1 MYIGPGERIYTGAD
15 EKIKVTSQGWIN
27 KYAISSSMDNR
38 KRTPYSVYW
47 IKDFVKS
54 FQNITKLTDIQC
66 NGLHIM
72 AMRAKMK
79 IPIWITYSV
88 W

>member
-15 EKIKVTSQGWIN
+15 KKIKVTSQGWIN

-54 FQNITKLTDIQC
+54 FQNITDIQC
-66 NGLHIM
+66 NDLHITTM
-72 AMRAKMK
+72 TAKMK
-79 IPIWITYSV
+79 IPIWMTYSV
-88 W
+88 